1 LLMNT
6 TTVHTEKTRMSGKH
20 NRRLSGKVAYA
31 IFSGVCGTLLLVMFC
46 AAFLDVY
53 QVVKYLPWMIAFN
66 TAMTGFSLIEKTR
79 NTIARNHLLAV
90 CAGLANGQ
98 CGLVDDS
105 NAGDWRLPDIRELQ
119 SLVDYDS
126 FQPALPLRHPFTG
139 AKHNYYWSSTS
150 YVGKPGYAWFV
161 HMGHGYVGVVYKDH
175 DYYLWPV
182 RDDDRSID

>member
-1 LLMNT
+1 MRNKQKSMMALIMIMALL
-6 TTVHTEKTRMSGKH
+6 VVK
-20 NRRLSGKVAYA
+20 
-31 IFSGVCGTLLLVMFC
+31 LLLPVLVDAGEISPRFKDNGDGTVTDN
-46 AAFLDVY
+46 LT
-53 QVVKYLPWMIAFN
+53 Q
-66 TAMTGFSLIEKTR
+66 LIWLKNANCFGER
-79 NTIARNHLLAV
+79 SWSVASDY

>member
-1 LLMNT
+1 MNT

-79 NTIARNHLLAV
+79 DSIAHKHLLAV
-90 CAGLANGQ
+90 CAGLANVIIT
-98 CGLVDDS
+98 CGILTLFS
-105 NAGDWRLPDIRELQ
+105 FYLLGE
-119 SLVDYDS
+119 SLISAQKFLFWVVI
-126 FQPALPLRHPFTG
+126 G
-139 AKHNYYWSSTS
+139 AVCSEIGAWLAVKHI
-150 YVGKPGYAWFV
+150 K
-161 HMGHGYVGVVYKDH
+161 
-175 DYYLWPV
+175 
-182 RDDDRSID
+182 